1 MRPFSLIVLLV
12 LALVSVP
19 ALAQTYDWRVCEG
32 RAGPLGPELSNCRPL
47 EGRIDPQG
55 REIWITAHV
64 PASSLNQGDV
74 LRITGTAS
82 SEAWLD
88 GVFLGANGRPGDSA
102 RSENPGR
109 YEVEYPLPRQAAGRE
124 GVEITLRLSSF
135 HGGAR
140 LAQPM
145 SAVRI
150 VPARDALM
158 RAQTAVNLALVG
170 ILLASTFGFGVIH
183 RLRQTRSSLLLTG
196 MAATSAMLAALE
208 ALPFLLHYTYP
219 FHLWRL
225 IGLWLLTVAFSALLV
240 IYCTRGLGPPVR
252 RRLTGGAAI
261 AAAAVGSLASFDL
274 KILGTLG
281 VAVVVAV
288 TARALGPRRRLS
300 RGVWVYLGSAILLAL
315 LSLAFF
321 AELFHLLLIA
331 SLLVPMLMLQV
342 TRVAREDLSRE
353 RAFARAASPPD
364 RLAVTA
370 GRRVTLV
377 TVSDIVAIRGA
388 DDYVEVALL
397 DGRRLLH
404 TGRLDH
410 LEAELPS
417 MFMRVHRSVIAN
429 LQYAEG
435 LDREGGNWRLML
447 RACGSVRVSR
457 ARVGEIRSALLPASC

>member
-1 MRPFSLIVLLV
+1 MRLFSLIVLLV
-12 LALVSVP
+12 LPLLSAP
-19 ALAQTYDWRVCEG
+19 AVAQTYDWNVCEG
-32 RAGPLGPELSNCRPL
+32 RAGPSGPELSSCRPL
-47 EGRIDPQG
+47 EGRVDPQG
-55 REIWITAHV
+55 REIWITARV
-64 PASSLNQGDV
+64 PASSIDQGDV

-88 GVFLGANGRPGDSA
+88 DVFIGANGRPGTSA
-102 RSENPGR
+102 RTEIPGR
-109 YEVEYPLPRQAAGRE
+109 YEVEYPLPRHAGGLE
-124 GVEITLRLSSF
+124 GAEITLRLSSF

-145 SAVRI
+145 SAIKI

-158 RAQTAVNLALVG
+158 RAQIAVNLALVG

-183 RLRQTRSSLLLTG
+183 RLRRTRSSLLLTG

-208 ALPFLLHYTYP
+208 ALPFLVHYAYP

-225 IGLWLLTVAFSALLV
+225 IGLWLLTVAFSTLMVL
-240 IYCTRGLGPPVR
+240 YCTLGLKNPIR
-252 RRLTGGAAI
+252 HRLMWGAAL
-261 AAAAVGSLASFDL
+261 AAGAVGSAASFDL

-288 TARALGPRRRLS
+288 AARAVGPRRRLS
-300 RGVWVYLGSAILLAL
+300 WSVRLYLGSALLLAL

-342 TRVAREDLSRE
+342 ARVARDDLSRE

-377 TVSDIVAIRGA
+377 TISDIVAIRGA
-388 DDYVEVALL
+388 DDYVEVVLL

-404 TGRLDH
+404 AGRLDH

-417 MFMRVHRSVIAN
+417 TFVRIHRSVIAN
-429 LQYAEG
+429 LHYAEG
-435 LDREGGNWRLML
+435 LDRDGGNWRLML
-447 RACGSVRVSR
+447 RACGAVRVSR
-457 ARVGEIRSALLPASC
+457 ARVGDVRSALLPASS